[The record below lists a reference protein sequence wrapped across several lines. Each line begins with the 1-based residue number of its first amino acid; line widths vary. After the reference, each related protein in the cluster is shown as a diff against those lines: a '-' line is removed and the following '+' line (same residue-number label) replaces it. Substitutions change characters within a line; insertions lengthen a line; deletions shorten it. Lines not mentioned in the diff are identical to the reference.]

1 MLHAKEL
8 RLRLVASVVT
18 SNVDA
23 RRLWLKD
30 TALRLVDRL
39 VDISFCGLSAS
50 LYRAYTVQLTA
61 IMEDMEFFFAYLVLY
76 KIADRAKAG

>member
-39 VDISFCGLSAS
+39 IDIASCRLSVS
-50 LYRAYTVQLTA
+50 LYCVHTVQLTA
-61 IMEDMEFFFAYLVLY
+61 IMEDMEDFFAYLVL
-76 KIADRAKAG
+76 

>member
-1 MLHAKEL
+1 M
-8 RLRLVASVVT
+8 ASVVT

-39 VDISFCGLSAS
+39 IDIASCRLSVS
-50 LYRAYTVQLTA
+50 LYCVHTVQLTA
-61 IMEDMEFFFAYLVLY
+61 ILEDMEDFFTYLVL
-76 KIADRAKAG
+76 